1 MGLILLNKPKGIEV
15 TNHKVKSYL
24 AAHQWLSKNAEIYQS
39 NRLHS
44 FEIISKKCTEV
55 MDVERVGIW
64 FFSIDHESIQEEI
77 TFIRDGQSTQGAIL
91 EKSDFPVYFKRIK
104 EEGIVLTRDTFKE
117 PFSSSALEDYM
128 TSRGV
133 HAILDVPIFSD
144 GTLIGIVSIEK
155 QGVPRDW
162 DEPDICFATVFSDV
176 IGRIIEAEKRHSFE
190 DKLQSRIEN
199 LQVHLKNKMEKLTE
213 SNLSLDFALD
223 SAQIGKW
230 DWDIKTNSLKLS
242 GSWFTKLGFYIDELP
257 PTFETFKKLVHPED
271 VERVLKDIEKHLSG
285 SKLIFENRYRMMKK
299 NGDIQW
305 CLDRGMLISSNEDG
319 KPTKMIGV
327 NVDITLLMKF
337 EEAIAQSEKQLKS
350 MITSLPTA
358 VAMFDRD
365 LNYLA
370 FSSKWHEEWSA
381 LTQAEKGRT
390 VRNLIQEK
398 WISMMERVLKGENS
412 GQEEELVEVGQG
424 KQFWIRWAMRPW
436 FDVRGEVGGM
446 IFLAE
451 DISKRKESEMY
462 LTQSSKLSALG
473 EMAGGIAHEIN
484 NPLSIIKGY
493 VDLLK
498 RHNVRN
504 TLSPETLDQYITKI
518 DHTVSRISKIVAGM
532 KKFSR
537 ESSKDE
543 KVNYSITKIIEE
555 TLDICQEK
563 INNHGT
569 MINIEY
575 PKHLIEV
582 YCRPVEVSQV
592 LLNLINNSFQAIS
605 ASHHSWINITFNET
619 DDSVL
624 IKIVDSGKS
633 IPTDVKT
640 KLFQPFFTTKEIG
653 VGTGLGLSI
662 SRGII
667 EEHGG
672 KLYLKEGEANTTF
685 VIELPKVTGVKSF
698 HF

>member
-1 MGLILLNKPKGIEV
+1 M
-15 TNHKVKSYL
+15 TNHKVKTYL

-39 NRLHS
+39 DRLHS

-64 FFSIDHESIQEEI
+64 FFSMDHESIQEEI

-144 GTLIGIVSIEK
+144 GSLIGIVSIEK

-176 IGRIIEAEKRHSFE
+176 IGRIVEAEKRHSFE
-190 DKLQSRIEN
+190 DKLQNRIEN
-199 LQVHLKNKMEKLTE
+199 LQFHLKNKMEKLTE
-213 SNLSLDFALD
+213 SNLSLEFALD

-271 VERVLKDIEKHLSG
+271 VERVLKELEKNLSG
-285 SKLIFENRYRMMKK
+285 NKLIFENRYRMMKK
-299 NGDIQW
+299 NGDVQW
-305 CLDRGMLISSNEDG
+305 CLDRGMVIASDEDG
-319 KPTKMIGV
+319 KPTKMIGL
-327 NVDITLLMKF
+327 NVDITPLMKY
-337 EEAIAQSEKQLKS
+337 EEAVVQSEKQLKS
-350 MITSLPTA
+350 MISSLPTA
-358 VAMFDRD
+358 VAMFDRE

-381 LTQAEKGRT
+381 LTQAEEGRT
-390 VRNLIQEK
+390 VRHLIQEK
-398 WISMMERVLKGENS
+398 WIATMERVLKGENA
-412 GQEEELVEVGQG
+412 GQEEELVDVGDG

-436 FDVRGEVGGM
+436 VDARGEIGGI

-451 DISKRKESEMY
+451 DISKRKEAEMY

-498 RHNVRN
+498 RHSLRN
-504 TLSPETLDQYITKI
+504 TLSPVILDQYITKI
-518 DHTVSRISKIVAGM
+518 DQTVSRISKIVAGM
-532 KKFSR
+532 RKFSR

-543 KVNYSITKIIEE
+543 KVHYSIRKIIEE

-569 MINIEY
+569 IINIEY

-605 ASHHSWINITFNET
+605 ASHHSWINITSYET
-619 DDSVL
+619 DNSVS

-633 IPTDVKT
+633 IPSEIKA

-672 KLYLKEGEANTTF
+672 KLYLKEGEPNTTF
-685 VIELPKVTGVKSF
+685 IVELPKA
-698 HF
+698 

>member
-1 MGLILLNKPKGIEV
+1 MFNRPKGIEV
-15 TNHKVKSYL
+15 TNHKVKTYL
-24 AAHQWLSKNAEIYQS
+24 AAHQWFSKNAEIYQS
-39 NRLHS
+39 DRLHS

-64 FFSIDHESIQEEI
+64 FFSMDHESIQEEI

-91 EKSDFPVYFKRIK
+91 ERSDFPVYFKRIK

-144 GTLIGIVSIEK
+144 GALIGIVSIEK
-155 QGVPRDW
+155 QGIPRDW
-162 DEPDICFATVFSDV
+162 DEPDICFATVFSDF
-176 IGRIIEAEKRHSFE
+176 IGRIIEAETRHSFE
-190 DKLQSRIEN
+190 EN
-199 LQVHLKNKMEKLTE
+199 LQHEIEALQNRLKKKMESLTE
-213 SNLSLDFALD
+213 ANLSLDFALN

-242 GSWFTKLGFYIDELP
+242 GSWFTKLGFYIDECP
-257 PTFETFKKLVHPED
+257 STFETFKRVLHPED
-271 VERVLKDIEKHLSG
+271 MERVLKDIEENVSG
-285 SKLIFENRYRMMKK
+285 NKSIFESRYRMMTK
-299 NGDIQW
+299 NGDVQW
-305 CLDRGMLISSNEDG
+305 CLDRGMVIASDEDG
-319 KPTKMIGV
+319 KPSKMIGLNV
-327 NVDITLLMKF
+327 NITPLMKY

-350 MITSLPTA
+350 MISSLPTA
-358 VAMFDRD
+358 VAMFDKD

-381 LTQAEKGRT
+381 FTKAEEGRT

-398 WISMMERVLKGENS
+398 WISMMERVLKGENA

-575 PKHLIEV
+575 PKHLIGV

>member
-1 MGLILLNKPKGIEV
+1 M
-15 TNHKVKSYL
+15 TNHKVKTYL
-24 AAHQWLSKNAEIYQS
+24 AAHQWFSKNAEIYQS
-39 NRLHS
+39 DRLHS

-64 FFSIDHESIQEEI
+64 FFSMDHESIQEEI

-91 EKSDFPVYFKRIK
+91 ERSDFPVYFKRIK

-144 GTLIGIVSIEK
+144 GALIGIVSIEK
-155 QGVPRDW
+155 QGIPRDW
-162 DEPDICFATVFSDV
+162 DEPDICFATVFSDF
-176 IGRIIEAEKRHSFE
+176 IARIIEAEKRHSFE
-190 DKLQSRIEN
+190 ATLQNKIEN
-199 LQVHLKNKMEKLTE
+199 LQDHLRKKIEKLTE

-230 DWDIKTNSLKLS
+230 DWDVKTNSLKLS
-242 GSWFTKLGFYIDELP
+242 GSWFTKLGFYIDERP
-257 PTFETFKKLVHPED
+257 STFETFKSVLHPED
-271 VERVLKDIEKHLSG
+271 MERVLKEIEENVSG
-285 SKLIFENRYRMMKK
+285 NKLIFEGRYRMMTK
-299 NGDIQW
+299 NGDVQW
-305 CLDRGMLISSNEDG
+305 CLDRGMVIARDEDG
-319 KPTKMIGV
+319 KPTKMIGL
-327 NVDITLLMKF
+327 NVDITPLMKY
-337 EEAIAQSEKQLKS
+337 EEAVVQSEKQLKS
-350 MITSLPTA
+350 MISSLPTA
-358 VAMFDRD
+358 VAMFDKD

-370 FSSKWHEEWSA
+370 FSSKWHKEWSSF
-381 LTQAEKGRT
+381 TQAEEGRS
-390 VRNLIQEK
+390 VKNLIQEK
-398 WISMMERVLKGENS
+398 WIATMDRVLKGENV
-412 GQEEELVEVGQG
+412 GQEEELVEVGDG
-424 KQFWIRWAMRPW
+424 KQFWMRWAMRPW
-436 FDVRGEVGGM
+436 VDARGDIGGI

-451 DISKRKESEMY
+451 DISKRKEAEMY

-498 RHNVRN
+498 RHNVRK
-504 TLSPETLDQYITKI
+504 TLSPQTLDQYIAKI
-518 DHTVSRISKIVAGM
+518 DQTVSRISKIVSGM

-537 ESSKDE
+537 ETSKDE

-569 MINIEY
+569 IINIEY
-575 PKHLIEV
+575 PKHAIEIL
-582 YCRPVEVSQV
+582 CRPVEISQV

-605 ASHHSWINITFNET
+605 PTEYSWIKITFHENDE
-619 DDSVL
+619 SVS

-633 IPTDVKT
+633 ISSDIKN

-672 KLYLKEGEANTTF
+672 KLYFKEGEPNTTF
-685 VIELPKVTGVKSF
+685 IVELPKV
-698 HF
+698 

>member
-1 MGLILLNKPKGIEV
+1 LGLILLNKPKGIEV
-15 TNHKVKSYL
+15 TNHKVKTYL

-39 NRLHS
+39 DRLHS

-64 FFSIDHESIQEEI
+64 FFSMDHESIQEEI

-144 GTLIGIVSIEK
+144 GSLIGIVSIEK

-176 IGRIIEAEKRHSFE
+176 IGRIVEAEKRHSFE
-190 DKLQSRIEN
+190 DKLQNRIEN
-199 LQVHLKNKMEKLTE
+199 LQFHLKNKMEKLTE
-213 SNLSLDFALD
+213 SNLSLEFALD

-271 VERVLKDIEKHLSG
+271 VERVLKELEKNLSG
-285 SKLIFENRYRMMKK
+285 NKLIFENRYRMMKK
-299 NGDIQW
+299 NGDVQW
-305 CLDRGMLISSNEDG
+305 CLDRGMVIASDEDG
-319 KPTKMIGV
+319 KPTKMIGL
-327 NVDITLLMKF
+327 NVDITPLMKY
-337 EEAIAQSEKQLKS
+337 EEAVVQSEKQLKS
-350 MITSLPTA
+350 MISSLPTA
-358 VAMFDRD
+358 VAMFDRE

-381 LTQAEKGRT
+381 LTQAEEGRT
-390 VRNLIQEK
+390 VRHLIQEK
-398 WISMMERVLKGENS
+398 WIATMERVLKGENA
-412 GQEEELVEVGQG
+412 GQEEELVDVGDG

-436 FDVRGEVGGM
+436 VDARGEIGGI

-451 DISKRKESEMY
+451 DISKRKEAEMY

-498 RHNVRN
+498 RHSLRN
-504 TLSPETLDQYITKI
+504 TLSPVILDQYITKI
-518 DHTVSRISKIVAGM
+518 DQTVSRISKIVAGM
-532 KKFSR
+532 RKFSR

-543 KVNYSITKIIEE
+543 KVHYSIRKIIEE

-569 MINIEY
+569 IINIEY

-605 ASHHSWINITFNET
+605 ASHHSWINITSYET
-619 DDSVL
+619 DNSVS

-633 IPTDVKT
+633 IPSEIKA

-672 KLYLKEGEANTTF
+672 KLYLKEGEPNTTF
-685 VIELPKVTGVKSF
+685 IVELPKA
-698 HF
+698 